1 MSLTQGPG
9 RCRTLQPA
17 PARGVTF
24 LQKQACDTSLSFTP
38 WKLEDMGG
46 VEGEG
51 GLACPWLP
59 GSVVETVLF
68 PGQGPGEAARLGG
81 AVATGSSALGLPCGE
96 SGRGGMGIWGMEE
109 RLAWRLF
116 WALLPWAWQLSILGW
131 DVLGQRERGAASGAC
146 DCPCA

>member
-1 MSLTQGPG
+1 
-9 RCRTLQPA
+9 
-17 PARGVTF
+17 
-24 LQKQACDTSLSFTP
+24 
-38 WKLEDMGG
+38 MGG